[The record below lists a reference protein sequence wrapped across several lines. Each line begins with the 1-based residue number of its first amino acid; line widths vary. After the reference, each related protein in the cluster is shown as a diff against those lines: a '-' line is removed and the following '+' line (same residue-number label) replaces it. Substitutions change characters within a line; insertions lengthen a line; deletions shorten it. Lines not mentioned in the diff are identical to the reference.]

1 MKNIIVIGA
10 SRAGKS
16 TFTKLLNKEISNL
29 MIIRT
34 DLLRLAFRDA
44 ISKDQNIKTSS
55 LKTNKDYLNYVL
67 SYYKYANMYEKDYI
81 KVVDTVDF
89 EPKDYKLFD
98 NSIFICLGYPNLS
111 IEEVLNNWKKYDT
124 ELDWTKKRSD
134 EDLLKHAKKHIEDSK
149 YLQKECEKYQIK
161 FIDTSNNREEVLK
174 EIVNYVIKEINK
186 GEE

>member
-16 TFTKLLNKEISNL
+16 TFTKLLNKKISNL

-124 ELDWTKKRSD
+124 KKMSYWKKKKKKQKLILIYKKYKKKSRVSF
-134 EDLLKHAKKHIEDSK
+134 LLKKKI
-149 YLQKECEKYQIK
+149 I
-161 FIDTSNNREEVLK
+161 
-174 EIVNYVIKEINK
+174 
-186 GEE
+186 